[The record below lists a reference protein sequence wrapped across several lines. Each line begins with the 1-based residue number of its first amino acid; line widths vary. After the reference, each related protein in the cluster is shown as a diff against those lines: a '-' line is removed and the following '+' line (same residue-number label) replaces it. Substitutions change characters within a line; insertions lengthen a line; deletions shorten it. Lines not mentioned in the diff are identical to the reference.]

1 MSKQLQPAWFPMWRT
16 SLSLPA
22 VHNLSCSAVVLN
34 SESSMN
40 WFEFQLPDD
49 QETLAPESCRMPRM
63 HVWAIRTKTQI
74 HAGMFFLN
82 ENTNDRPKNGWK
94 WVWDIPIY
102 MHVIYIYICIY
113 IYTYICVYIYTHTYY
128 ITAGKLNHRP
138 LIGDGFSHLFLLLK
152 LGMNGR
158 PNDNPQGERCSSYF
172 FTRKHSLINKQLIDI
187 FIDFISHMLHVWYIY
202 LHLGDY

>member
-74 HAGMFFLN
+74 HAGFFFN
-82 ENTNDRPKNGWK
+82 ETTNDRPKNGWK

-113 IYTYICVYIYTHTYY
+113 IYTYIRTYVRTYVRTYIHTY
-128 ITAGKLNHRP
+128 IHTILQRVNSIID
-138 LIGDGFSHLFLLLK
+138 LS
-152 LGMNGR
+152 LGMVS
-158 PNDNPQGERCSSYF
+158 PTCF
-172 FTRKHSLINKQLIDI
+172 CC
-187 FIDFISHMLHVWYIY
+187 
-202 LHLGDY
+202 